1 MATDENSR
9 ESEIDLYTKG
19 TEVQSAINKTFS
31 KAIFRNSFLFE
42 YKYFP
47 QKKRLEITLVVVF
60 LAFFD
65 LICNKQGLIM
75 TAATNKISIFMNKS
89 NIK

>member
-9 ESEIDLYTKG
+9 KSEIDLYTKG
-19 TEVQSAINKTFS
+19 TEAQSAINKTFS

-47 QKKRLEITLVVVF
+47 QKKARNNTR
-60 LAFFD
+60 
-65 LICNKQGLIM
+65 CG
-75 TAATNKISIFMNKS
+75 ISSLF
-89 NIK
+89 

>member
-19 TEVQSAINKTFS
+19 TEAQSAINKTFS
-31 KAIFRNSFLFE
+31 KAIFRNSLLFE

-47 QKKRLEITLVVVF
+47 QKK
-60 LAFFD
+60 
-65 LICNKQGLIM
+65 G
-75 TAATNKISIFMNKS
+75 
-89 NIK
+89 